1 MDTLTIEPIYGAQQ
15 IDQAAKLAGEIWRE
29 HYSAILEPG
38 QIEYMLQQFQSPGA
52 IARQIEEGYRYDLL
66 LAGETPA
73 GYLAVRPEGERLF
86 LSKLY
91 VAKDCRRR
99 GIASQAL
106 EYLCDLCKR
115 DGYKTI
121 YLTVNKRNHGSI
133 AAYGRLGF
141 SKVREQTADIGNGYV
156 MDDYIMERPV

>member
-1 MDTLTIEPIYGAQQ
+1 MDLTVEPMRTAEQ
-15 IDQAAKLAGEIWRE
+15 IDRAARLAGEIWRE
-29 HYSAILEPG
+29 HFAAILEPG
-38 QIEYMLQQFQSPGA
+38 QIEYMLQQFQSSA
-52 IARQIEEGYRYDLL
+52 ALARQIEEGCRYYLL
-66 LAGETPA
+66 MAAGTPA
-73 GYLAVRPEGERLF
+73 GYMAVKPEGERLF

-106 EYLCDLCKR
+106 KYLCALSER

-121 YLTVNKRNHGSI
+121 YLTVNKQNRGSI

-141 SKVREQTADIGNGYV
+141 CKTREQTADIGNGYV
-156 MDDYIMERPV
+156 MDDYIMERQV